1 MKEYPYDLI
10 LGLFKLWPL
19 KMDGQLDNFTDRLAL
34 KEQIKGVQ
42 SLTLFRFLE
51 KAWTSQ
57 KPQRYRLSNRYVI
70 ISVSIRVHIVKQHC
84 LWGVSTASFLV
95 LTPGATVGSCRLYVY
110 FDEFD

>member
-51 KAWTSQ
+51 KA
-57 KPQRYRLSNRYVI
+57 
-70 ISVSIRVHIVKQHC
+70 
-84 LWGVSTASFLV
+84 
-95 LTPGATVGSCRLYVY
+95 
-110 FDEFD
+110 